1 MVGEN
6 IFADQKIE
14 SMQTWFEC
22 KVKYVKI
29 DDDGR
34 ERKVSEVY
42 LVDAVTFTDAETRII
57 QQMGTMVR
65 GEFIVDNIKKS
76 NIVEIYP
83 HENGEWW
90 YKARIGIVTIDE
102 KAGKEKKI
110 NNYFLVA
117 ADDLKQALQRL
128 EEGLSYI
135 LVPYQTTSLAI
146 CNIVDVFPYFE
157 DNVNKPIPSNL
168 KPLSQVTK
176 PQVFEDE
183 DLDVVYSAE
192 EEEEENE
199 TEEEENTTEEE

>member
-1 MVGEN
+1 
-6 IFADQKIE
+6 
-14 SMQTWFEC
+14 MQTWFEV

-34 ERKVSEVY
+34 EKKVSEAY

-57 QQMGTMVR
+57 QQMETMVR

-76 NIVEIYP
+76 NIVEIFP
-83 HENGEWW
+83 NETGEWW
-90 YKARIGIVTIDE
+90 YKAKIGIVTIDE
-102 KAGKEKKI
+102 EKGKEKKI
-110 NNYFLVA
+110 NNYFLIA
-117 ADDLKQALQRL
+117 ADDIKEALQRL

-157 DNVNKPIPSNL
+157 DKVNAPIPANL
-168 KPLSQVTK
+168 KPLKEVVK

-183 DLDVVYSAE
+183 DLDVVYSADDE
-192 EEEEENE
+192 EEEAEE
-199 TEEEENTTEEE
+199 

>member
-1 MVGEN
+1 
-6 IFADQKIE
+6 
-14 SMQTWFEC
+14 MQTWFEC

-42 LVDAVTFTDAETRII
+42 LVDAVSFTDAETRII
-57 QQMGTMVR
+57 QQMETMVR
-65 GEFIVDNIKKS
+65 GEFMVDNIKKS

-128 EEGLSYI
+128 EEGLAYV

-146 CNIVDVFPYFE
+146 CNIIDVFPYFE
-157 DNVNKPIPSNL
+157 DKVNAKIPSNL
-168 KPLSQVTK
+168 KPLKEVTK
-176 PQVFEDE
+176 KPVFEDE
-183 DLDVVYSAE
+183 DLDVVYSADDE
-192 EEEEENE
+192 EDEE
-199 TEEEENTTEEE
+199 TELEETDDQE

>member
-1 MVGEN
+1 
-6 IFADQKIE
+6 
-14 SMQTWFEC
+14 MQTWFEC

-117 ADDLKQALQRL
+117 ADDIKQALQRL

-146 CNIVDVFPYFE
+146 CNIIDVFPYFE
-157 DNVNKPIPSNL
+157 DVVNKKIPSNL
-168 KPLSQVTK
+168 KPLAQVTK

-192 EEEEENE
+192 DDDEEVDEEEDQK
-199 TEEEENTTEEE
+199 

>member
-1 MVGEN
+1 
-6 IFADQKIE
+6 
-14 SMQTWFEC
+14 MQTWFEC

-57 QQMGTMVR
+57 QQLQTMVR

-83 HENGEWW
+83 HEDGEWW
-90 YKARIGIVTIDE
+90 FKARIGIITIDE

-117 ADDLKQALQRL
+117 ADDIKQALQRL

-157 DNVNKPIPSNL
+157 DSVNKPIPSNL

-176 PQVFEDE
+176 PQIFEDE
-183 DLDVVYSAE
+183 DLDVVYSADE
-192 EEEEENE
+192 EEEEDVEFG
-199 TEEEENTTEEE
+199 EEEETEDQE

>member
-1 MVGEN
+1 
-6 IFADQKIE
+6 
-14 SMQTWFEC
+14 MQTWFEC

-57 QQMGTMVR
+57 QQLQTMVR
-65 GEFIVDNIKKS
+65 GEFVVDNIKKS
-76 NIVEIYP
+76 NIVEIFP

-102 KAGKEKKI
+102 KGGKEKKI

-117 ADDLKQALQRL
+117 ADDIKEALQRL

-135 LVPYQTTSLAI
+135 LVPYQTTSLAV
-146 CNIVDVFPYFE
+146 CNIVDVFPYFG
-157 DNVNKPIPSNL
+157 DDANKPIPSNL
-168 KPLSQVTK
+168 KPLKEVTK

-183 DLDVVYSAE
+183 DLDVVYNADEDE
-192 EEEEENE
+192 EEEIN
-199 TEEEENTTEEE
+199 EEESDDQE

>member
-1 MVGEN
+1 
-6 IFADQKIE
+6 
-14 SMQTWFEC
+14 MQTWFEC

-83 HENGEWW
+83 HDDVEWW
-90 YKARIGIVTIDE
+90 FKARIGIVTIDE

-117 ADDLKQALQRL
+117 ADDIKQALQRL

-135 LVPYQTTSLAI
+135 LVPYQTNSLAV

-157 DNVNKPIPSNL
+157 DVVDKKIPSNL

-176 PQVFEDE
+176 PQIFEDE
-183 DLDVVYSAE
+183 DLDVVYSADDDDDE
-192 EEEEENE
+192 EL
-199 TEEEENTTEEE
+199 TEGDEPEDQK

>member
-1 MVGEN
+1 
-6 IFADQKIE
+6 
-14 SMQTWFEC
+14 MQTWFEC

-57 QQMGTMVR
+57 QQMQTMVR
-65 GEFIVDNIKKS
+65 GEFMVDNIKKS

-83 HENGEWW
+83 HENGEFW

-102 KAGKEKKI
+102 NAGKEKKI

-146 CNIVDVFPYFE
+146 STIVDVFPYFQDE
-157 DNVNKPIPSNL
+157 VNKPIPANL
-168 KPLSQVTK
+168 KPLKEVTK

-183 DLDVVYSAE
+183 DLDVVYSADDEDDE
-192 EEEEENE
+192 ELDEESTSDEE
-199 TEEEENTTEEE
+199 

>member
-1 MVGEN
+1 
-6 IFADQKIE
+6 
-14 SMQTWFEC
+14 MQTWFEC

-57 QQMGTMVR
+57 QNVQTMVR
-65 GEFIVDNIKKS
+65 GEFVVDNIKKS
-76 NIVEIYP
+76 NIVEIFP

-90 YKARIGIVTIDE
+90 YKAKIGIVTIDE
-102 KAGKEKKI
+102 NAGKEKKI

-117 ADDLKQALQRL
+117 ADDIKEALQRL

-135 LVPYQTTSLAI
+135 LVPYQTTSLAVST
-146 CNIVDVFPYFE
+146 IVDVFPYFE
-157 DNVNKPIPSNL
+157 DVANKPIPANL
-168 KPLSQVTK
+168 KPLKEVTK

-183 DLDVVYSAE
+183 DLDVVYSADE
-192 EEEEENE
+192 DEPEDEDIQDDQE
-199 TEEEENTTEEE
+199 

>member
-1 MVGEN
+1 
-6 IFADQKIE
+6 
-14 SMQTWFEC
+14 MQTWFEC

-42 LVDAVTFTDAETRII
+42 LVDAVSFTDAETRII
-57 QQMGTMVR
+57 QQMETMVR
-65 GEFIVDNIKKS
+65 GEFMVDNIKKS

-128 EEGLSYI
+128 EEGLAYV

-146 CNIVDVFPYFE
+146 CNIMDVFPYFE
-157 DNVNKPIPSNL
+157 DKVNAKIPSNL
-168 KPLSQVTK
+168 KPLKEVTK
-176 PQVFEDE
+176 TQVFEDE
-183 DLDVVYSAE
+183 DLDVVYSADDE
-192 EEEEENE
+192 EDEE
-199 TEEEENTTEEE
+199 TELEETDDQE

>member
-1 MVGEN
+1 
-6 IFADQKIE
+6 
-14 SMQTWFEC
+14 MQTWFEC

-42 LVDAVTFTDAETRII
+42 LVDAVSFTDAETRII
-57 QQMGTMVR
+57 QQMETMVR
-65 GEFIVDNIKKS
+65 GEFMVDNIKKS

-90 YKARIGIVTIDE
+90 YKAKIGIVTIDE

-128 EEGLSYI
+128 EEGLAYV

-157 DNVNKPIPSNL
+157 DKVNAKIPSNL
-168 KPLSQVTK
+168 KPLKEVTK
-176 PQVFEDE
+176 KPVFEDE
-183 DLDVVYSAE
+183 DLDVVYSADDE
-192 EEEEENE
+192 EDEEIDEIEEDDQE
-199 TEEEENTTEEE
+199 

>member
-1 MVGEN
+1 
-6 IFADQKIE
+6 
-14 SMQTWFEC
+14 MQTWFEV

-34 ERKVSEVY
+34 EKKVSEVY
-42 LVDAVTFTDAETRII
+42 LLDAVTFTDAETRII
-57 QQMGTMVR
+57 KQLETMVR

-76 NIVEIYP
+76 NIVEIFP
-83 HENGEWW
+83 NENGEWW
-90 YKARIGIVTIDE
+90 YKAKIAIVTIDE
-102 KAGKEKKI
+102 EKGKEKKI

-157 DNVNKPIPSNL
+157 DSVNAPIPANL
-168 KPLSQVTK
+168 KPLKEVVK

-183 DLDVVYSAE
+183 DLDVVYSADEDE
-192 EEEEENE
+192 EEEEV
-199 TEEEENTTEEE
+199 EEEAED